1 MWCSTLFVS
10 EPKDQAHAPKVS
22 TATVSANPVG
32 TPGWKRTASQ
42 ASCLGKR
49 RSSQRARRLRETRL
63 TCRPAQLSG
72 SRADRSRCPRTSAST
87 TTANR
92 AMPTWV
98 A

>member
-1 MWCSTLFVS
+1 MWFSTLFVS
-10 EPKDQAHAPKVS
+10 EPNDQAHAPRVS

-32 TPGWKRTASQ
+32 TPDWKRAASQ
-42 ASCLGKR
+42 RSWAGKR
-49 RSSQRARRLRETRL
+49 RSSQRARRLWPSRL

-87 TTANR
+87 TTTNS